1 MKPAECSCGRAARE
15 GDLHVSN
22 IEQSIDV
29 NVPVSTAY
37 SQWTQF
43 EEFARCMEGVVD
55 VRQLEERRRRGRRR
69 SRVHP
74 GRPRSMYQRAAF
86 VMAARQPQMEGPM
99 NTDVLQGKWTQ
110 LKGNVRKQWGKLTDD
125 DVDKIQGDAEILMG
139 RIQERYGRSRDE
151 AKREV
156 DTWLQ
161 SS

>member
-1 MKPAECSCGRAARE
+1 
-15 GDLHVSN
+15 
-22 IEQSIDV
+22 
-29 NVPVSTAY
+29 
-37 SQWTQF
+37 
-43 EEFARCMEGVVD
+43 
-55 VRQLEERRRRGRRR
+55 
-69 SRVHP
+69 
-74 GRPRSMYQRAAF
+74 MYQRAAF